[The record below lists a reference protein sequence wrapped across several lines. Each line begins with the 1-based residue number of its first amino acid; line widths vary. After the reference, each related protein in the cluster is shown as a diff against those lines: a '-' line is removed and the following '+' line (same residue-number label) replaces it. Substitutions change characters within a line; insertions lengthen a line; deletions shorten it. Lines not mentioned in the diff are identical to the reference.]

1 MPRPRLPVEQKLTH
15 KVWVGFTRREYTD
28 IFRRLRKRTGIKSRA
43 RLVRL
48 AFLAAAAGC
57 LPAWAGGKR

>member
-28 IFRRLRKRTGIKSRA
+28 IFTHLRKRTGIKSRA
-43 RLVRL
+43 RLVRT
-48 AFLAAAAGC
+48 AFLAAVSGRT
-57 LPAWAGGKR
+57 PEWVKR